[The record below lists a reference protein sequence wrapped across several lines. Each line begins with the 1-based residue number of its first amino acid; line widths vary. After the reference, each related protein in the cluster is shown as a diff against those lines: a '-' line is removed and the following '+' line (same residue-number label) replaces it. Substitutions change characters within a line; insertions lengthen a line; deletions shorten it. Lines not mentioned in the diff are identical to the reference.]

1 MLPIKECAVYKEII
15 AKMLEEIATA
25 SGGRKVDL
33 MAVSKTHPITT
44 ILEAVKGG
52 QLLFGENRVQEI
64 EEKFTTDRSGYRL
77 HMIGHLQSNKVKKV
91 VPLVDSI
98 DSVDSLKLAK
108 KISSVALSLNKI
120 MPILIE
126 VNTTNEGAKGG
137 FKSLDDYYRLLDEAH
152 NLKGIKIEGLMT
164 MGPLEGSER
173 ETRGAF
179 AQLRNIAQE
188 SRVRYPN
195 LTFETLSMGMS
206 GDYLWAIEEG
216 STLVRLG
223 SAIFGKRGER

>member
-1 MLPIKECAVYKEII
+1 VYKETISRL
-15 AKMLEEIATA
+15 LEEIATA
-25 SGGRKVDL
+25 SEGRKVEL

-44 ILEAVKGG
+44 ILEAVKAG

-64 EEKFTTDRSGYRL
+64 EEKFTTDRFGYRL

-108 KISSVALSLNKI
+108 RISNAALAIHKV

-126 VNTTNEGAKGG
+126 INTTEEVAKAG
-137 FKSLDDYYRLLDEAH
+137 FNSLDDYYRLLDEVS
-152 NLKGIKIEGLMT
+152 NLKGIRVDGLMT
-164 MGPLEGSER
+164 MGPLGGDEKT
-173 ETRGAF
+173 TRQAF
-179 AQLRNIAQE
+179 ARLRNIAQE
-188 SRVRYPN
+188 SRVRYPE

-206 GDYLWAIEEG
+206 GDYLWAIKEG
-216 STLVRLG
+216 STQVRLG
-223 SAIFGKRGER
+223 SAIFGMRGER

>member
-15 AKMLEEIATA
+15 AKLLEEIATA
-25 SGGRKVDL
+25 SEGRKVDL

-64 EEKFTTDRSGYRL
+64 EEKFTTDRSGYSL
-77 HMIGHLQSNKVKKV
+77 HMIGNLQSNKVKKV

-108 KISSVALSLNKI
+108 KISSVALSLHKV
-120 MPILIE
+120 MPVLIE
-126 VNTTNEGAKGG
+126 INTTEEESKGG
-137 FKSLDDYYRLLDEAH
+137 FKSLDDYYRLLDELP
-152 NLKGIKIEGLMT
+152 NLNGIKIEGLMT
-164 MGPLEGSER
+164 IGPLGGSEKA
-173 ETRGAF
+173 TRRSF
-179 AQLRNIAQE
+179 ASLRNIAQE
-188 SRVRYPN
+188 SRVRYPELN
-195 LTFETLSMGMS
+195 FETLSMGMS
-206 GDYLWAIEEG
+206 GDYLWAIKEG

-223 SAIFGKRGER
+223 SAIFGRRGER

>member
-1 MLPIKECAVYKEII
+1 MYKEII
-15 AKMLEEIATA
+15 ARLLEEIVAA
-25 SGGRKVDL
+25 SGGRKVEL

-44 ILEAVKGG
+44 ILEAVKAG

-108 KISSVALSLNKI
+108 RISNAALAIHKV

-126 VNTTNEGAKGG
+126 INTTAEVAKAG
-137 FKSLDDYYRLLDEAH
+137 FNSLDDYYRLLDEVP
-152 NLKGIKIEGLMT
+152 NLKGIRVEGLMT
-164 MGPLEGSER
+164 MGPLGGDEAT
-173 ETRGAF
+173 TRKAF
-179 AQLRNIAQE
+179 ARLRNIAEE
-188 SRVRYPN
+188 SRVRYPE
-195 LTFETLSMGMS
+195 LTFDTLSMGMS
-206 GDYLWAIEEG
+206 GDYLWAIKEG

-223 SAIFGKRGER
+223 SVIFGMRGER